1 MNVCPF
7 NWRTS
12 SQRET
17 VDDHIS
23 RAVNTRFVA
32 PSKHVIITM
41 TNIIALVA
49 LNLHLGSRG
58 AVNALMNVFRKRRER
73 VPKRL
78 DIYTFFWWAEWVPHG
93 VSLVFKYKTNFD
105 ETFELYS
112 RRQFISQTV
121 LHVFDFRH
129 RNPQSDLFVAAR
141 RRFGADTVKHY
152 YLNCWIFF
160 ITACHSV
167 AQCSWHSW
175 PDNVDTIVCQ
185 TCAILCRS
193 ILITILIISMFQH

>member
-7 NWRTS
+7 NWGTS

-23 RAVNTRFVA
+23 WAVNTRFVA

-41 TNIIALVA
+41 TYIIALVA

-78 DIYTFFWWAEWVPHG
+78 EIYTFFWWAGWVPHG
-93 VSLVFKYKTNFD
+93 ASLVFKYKTNFD

-112 RRQFISQTV
+112 RRQFISHTV

-129 RNPQSDLFVAAR
+129 RNPQWLICGGAAAFR
-141 RRFGADTVKHY
+141 CWHGETLLPELLDFLYYCLSFRGAMLMT
-152 YLNCWIFF
+152 LL
-160 ITACHSV
+160 T
-167 AQCSWHSW
+167 
-175 PDNVDTIVCQ
+175 
-185 TCAILCRS
+185 R
-193 ILITILIISMFQH
+193 